1 MTLPFKHSKF
11 SESKSVDKEI
21 VNLVLKVTIKQVGS
35 FNFVGGGIFED
46 CEGFFLIREDVF
58 ALIRR
63 LLVQ

>member
-35 FNFVGGGIFED
+35 FNFVGGGEFSRIVRV
-46 CEGFFLIREDVF
+46 FFLFVRMF
-58 ALIRR
+58 LR
-63 LLVQ
+63 